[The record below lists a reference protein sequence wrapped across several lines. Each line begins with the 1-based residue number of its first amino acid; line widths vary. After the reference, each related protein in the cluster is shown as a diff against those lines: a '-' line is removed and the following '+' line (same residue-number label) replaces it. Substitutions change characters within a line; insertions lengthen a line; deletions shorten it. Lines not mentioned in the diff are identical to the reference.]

1 MSVAL
6 GQEQLVEDAPEHA
19 IIVPR
24 PGFGHW
30 GIDPST
36 KRVSIAWI
44 GADGERGVETE
55 SFPSPRE
62 AVRLT
67 SIRQAT
73 FDLAAKLQ
81 YRHPAGFV
89 FVEQPSGK
97 QINLA
102 LTYAVGVIVEAVQA
116 ALVAHTDGFVPVVGM
131 VSSSSWK
138 KQALGRGDVYKPKR
152 GDDTPY
158 YALTWAQERGYAGKL
173 WDEADAYGIAEAA
186 RKTAGFIVR

>member
-6 GQEQLVEDAPEHA
+6 GQEQLLEDAPEHA

-24 PGFGHW
+24 AGFGHW
-30 GIDPST
+30 GVDPST

-44 GADGERGVETE
+44 GPDGERGVETE
-55 SFPSPRE
+55 SFPAPRE
-62 AVRLT
+62 ALRLT
-67 SIRQAT
+67 AIRELTYRFAG
-73 FDLAAKLQ
+73 DLQ
-81 YRHPAGFV
+81 HTHPAGFV

-97 QINLA
+97 QITLA
-102 LTYAVGVIVEAVQA
+102 LTYAVGCIVEAIQA
-116 ALVAHTDGFVPVVGM
+116 ALVMHTDGFVPVVGM

-138 KQALGRGDVYKPKR
+138 KIALGRGDVYKPKK
-152 GDDTPY
+152 DDPRPY
-158 YALTWAQERGYAGKL
+158 YALTWAQERGYRGRL